1 MTEKSFQMP
10 GSGSAGT
17 QGPGQPFADMSQG
30 LAWMQTM
37 WSTYMNSPMAPTLDL
52 EELDRRIKDLKAVE
66 QWLAINQNLLRST
79 IQGLEIQRTGIASLH
94 AMMDQHRAA
103 ASAPAQAPRSQ
114 DSLSQTPPSM
124 PEAADLNEAQKPQT
138 EHPGLEQATQWWAFL
153 QKQFEQL
160 ASHASLAASPTSDH
174 VPGKGDR
181 GRQANQEPGSSSKQ
195 APSPDAERPPKQKP
209 LIQFVLRFQHQAH
222 RH

>member
-124 PEAADLNEAQKPQT
+124 P
-138 EHPGLEQATQWWAFL
+138 
-153 QKQFEQL
+153 
-160 ASHASLAASPTSDH
+160 
-174 VPGKGDR
+174 
-181 GRQANQEPGSSSKQ
+181 
-195 APSPDAERPPKQKP
+195 
-209 LIQFVLRFQHQAH
+209 
-222 RH
+222 